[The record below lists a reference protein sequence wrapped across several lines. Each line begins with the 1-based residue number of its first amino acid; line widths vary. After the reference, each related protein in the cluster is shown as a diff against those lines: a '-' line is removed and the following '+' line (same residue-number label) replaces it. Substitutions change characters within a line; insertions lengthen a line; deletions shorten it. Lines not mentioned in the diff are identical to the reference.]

1 MPFACLGLIGFRF
14 VWSSWRHV
22 IVPMVLLVAAISL
35 AINLIG
41 ALQGSMLCDFP
52 HFAAGLYLAQMLSG
66 ETRTYPLAPWLA
78 APFAIWIIFLGWSM
92 SQRKRNKD
100 FY

>member
-1 MPFACLGLIGFRF
+1 
-14 VWSSWRHV
+14 
-22 IVPMVLLVAAISL
+22 
-35 AINLIG
+35 
-41 ALQGSMLCDFP
+41 MLCDFP
-52 HFAAGLYLAQMLSG
+52 QFAAGLYLAQMLSG